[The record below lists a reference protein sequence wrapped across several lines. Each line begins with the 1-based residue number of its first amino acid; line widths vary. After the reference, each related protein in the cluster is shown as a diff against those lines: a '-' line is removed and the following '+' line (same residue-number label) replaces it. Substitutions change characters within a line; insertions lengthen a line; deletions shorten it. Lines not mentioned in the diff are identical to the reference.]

1 MWDLRGVIPDSE
13 QKTDPLVDKCRN
25 IVADIENEPDRD
37 KARDA
42 VQVDLQEIAEDV
54 AIEESHGLDL
64 DYISMIALKDSLGTE
79 FVERIRAI
87 FSEKGHLSKAKN
99 FEFRPPQ
106 QEMAMA
112 VARAL
117 EEERHLVV
125 EAGTGVGKSLAY
137 LAPAILFALEQH
149 KKAIVSTHTINLQ
162 EQLLYKDIPILRKI
176 LPVEFEAALMKGR
189 QNYLCPRRLER
200 ALQQANELFTGP
212 EQNELSRLAQWARTT
227 RDGSLSDLSVDPDPK
242 VWAQV
247 CSEPHICTTKSC
259 GQSSCFYQQ
268 ARKRLLTSDVIVIN
282 HTLLFMLL
290 GSPDQ
295 QEERESGYLFPND
308 FIIFDEAHTVEQV
321 ASRQVGIGISQ
332 YGLRST
338 IQRLYNARTRKGL
351 FTVMR
356 DAPGVRLAAD
366 LVDRADQFFAAIE
379 SRSDFRKGRE
389 FRVRAPEFVTDT
401 ITGHLSALQAR
412 ISEVAKRAD
421 DEFLKAELQELG
433 RRIRGARE
441 DTATFL
447 EQSAHEHVYWV
458 ERTGKTAQFLS
469 LNAAPIDLAPVL
481 RRMIFRE
488 DCSCV
493 MTSATLSVGRPDLAY
508 LRQRVGADEA
518 EPLLLGS
525 PFDFSAQ
532 MKMFIVQKM
541 PDPRDAGYEEALEHW
556 IAHFVEE
563 TDGRAFVL
571 FTSYRGMQQVADQMR
586 EFFARKKFN
595 LLVQGGGAPR
605 GKLLEQFKTTP
616 RSVLFG
622 TDSFWMGV
630 DVPGEALSNVIITR
644 LPFAVP
650 DHPLIEAKLE
660 LVEERGGD
668 PFTEY
673 SLPEAILK
681 LRQGVGRL
689 IRTKIDRGIIVILDN
704 RIVNKPYGR
713 AFLQA
718 LPKCPVKII

>member
-1 MWDLRGVIPDSE
+1 
-13 QKTDPLVDKCRN
+13 
-25 IVADIENEPDRD
+25 
-37 KARDA
+37 
-42 VQVDLQEIAEDV
+42 
-54 AIEESHGLDL
+54 
-64 DYISMIALKDSLGTE
+64 MIALKNSLGTD
-79 FVERIRAI
+79 FVERIQII
-87 FSEKGHLSKAKN
+87 FSENGRLSKAKN
-99 FEFRPPQ
+99 FEFRPQQ
-106 QEMAMA
+106 QEMAAA
-112 VARAL
+112 VAQAL

-162 EQLLYKDIPILRKI
+162 EQLLEKDIPILKKI

-200 ALQQANELFTGP
+200 ALQQQNELFTGP
-212 EQNELSRLAQWARTT
+212 EQNELTRLAQWARTT
-227 RDGSLSDLSVDPDPK
+227 RDGSLSDLSVEPDPK
-242 VWAQV
+242 VWTQV
-247 CSEPHICTTKSC
+247 CSEPHICTGKNC
-259 GQSSCFYQQ
+259 GQQSNCFYQQ
-268 ARKRLLTSDVIVIN
+268 ARRRLLSSDVVVIN

-290 GSPDQ
+290 GSPDA
-295 QEERESGYLFPND
+295 QEERESGFIFPND

-321 ASRQVGIGISQ
+321 ASRQIGIGISQ

-338 IQRLYNARTRKGL
+338 IQRLYNARTRRGL

-356 DAPGVRLAAD
+356 DATGVRLAAD
-366 LVDRADQFFAAIE
+366 LVDELDRFFAAIE
-379 SRSDFRKGRE
+379 SSCDFRKGRE
-389 FRVRAPEFVTDT
+389 FRVRAAEFVPDT
-401 ITGHLSALQAR
+401 ITGRLTGLQAR
-412 ISEVAKRAD
+412 IAEVARRAD
-421 DEFLKAELQELG
+421 DEVLKAELQELG
-433 RRIRGARE
+433 RRIRDAR
-441 DTATFL
+441 DGIAIFL
-447 EQSAHEHVYWV
+447 EQSAREHVYWV
-458 ERTGKTAQFLS
+458 ERTGKTARFLS
-469 LNAAPIDLAPVL
+469 LNAAPIDIAPVL

-488 DCSCV
+488 NCSCV

-508 LRQRVGADEA
+508 FRQRIGANEA
-518 EPLLLGS
+518 EALLLGS
-525 PFDFSAQ
+525 PFDFRTQ

-541 PDPRDAGYEEALEHW
+541 PDPRDAAYQKELERW
-556 IAHFVEE
+556 IAHFVGK

-571 FTSYRGMQQVADQMR
+571 FTSYRDMQQVAGAMQK
-586 EFFARKKFN
+586 FFVENGMN
-595 LLVQGGGAPR
+595 LLMQGAGAPR
-605 GKLLEQFKTTP
+605 SKLLEQFKSTP
-616 RSVLFG
+616 CSVLFG
-622 TDSFWMGV
+622 TDSFWGGV

-689 IRTKIDRGIIVILDN
+689 IRTKRDRGIIVILDN
-704 RIVNKPYGR
+704 RIVTRPYGR

-718 LPKCPVKII
+718 LPKCPVEIV

>member
-1 MWDLRGVIPDSE
+1 
-13 QKTDPLVDKCRN
+13 
-25 IVADIENEPDRD
+25 
-37 KARDA
+37 
-42 VQVDLQEIAEDV
+42 
-54 AIEESHGLDL
+54 
-64 DYISMIALKDSLGTE
+64 MIALKDSLGTE
-79 FVERIRAI
+79 FVERVRAF
-87 FSEKGHLSKAKN
+87 FSDNGLLSKAKN
-99 FEFRPPQ
+99 FEFRPQQ
-106 QEMAMA
+106 QEMAAA

-137 LAPAILFALEQH
+137 LTPAILFAVEQH

-162 EQLLYKDIPILRKI
+162 EQLLYKDIPILKKI
-176 LPVEFEAALMKGR
+176 LPLEFEAALMKGR

-200 ALQQANELFTGP
+200 ALQQQNELFTGP
-212 EQNELSRLAQWARTT
+212 EQNELTRLAEWAGTT
-227 RDGSLSDLSVDPDPK
+227 RDGSLSDLSVEPDPK
-242 VWAQV
+242 VWTQV

-259 GQSSCFYQQ
+259 GQSNCFYQQ
-268 ARKRLLTSDVIVIN
+268 ARKRLLSSDVIVIN

-295 QEERESGYLFPND
+295 QAERESGYLFPND

-321 ASRQVGIGISQ
+321 ASRQIGIGISQ

-356 DAPGVRLAAD
+356 DAAGVRLAAQ
-366 LVDRADQFFAAIE
+366 LVDRVEQFFAAIE

-389 FRVRAPEFVTDT
+389 FRVRTPEFVPDT
-401 ITGHLSALQAR
+401 ITGHLTALQAR
-412 ISEVAKRAD
+412 ISDVARRAD

-433 RRIRGARE
+433 RRIRDVRDG
-441 DTATFL
+441 TAVFL

-488 DCSCV
+488 DCCCV

-508 LRQRVGADEA
+508 IRKRIGADEA

-525 PFDFSAQ
+525 PFDFRTQ
-532 MKMFIVQKM
+532 MKMFVVQKM

-563 TDGRAFVL
+563 TEGRAFVL
-571 FTSYRGMQQVADQMR
+571 FTNYRGMQKVADQMR
-586 EFFARKKFN
+586 EFFANKKMN
-595 LLVQGGGAPR
+595 LFLQGGGAPR
-605 GKLLEQFKTTP
+605 GRLLEQFKTTP

-622 TDSFWMGV
+622 TNSFWMGV

-689 IRTKIDRGIIVILDN
+689 IRTKSDRGIIVILDN
-704 RIVNKPYGR
+704 RIVTKPYGR

>member
-1 MWDLRGVIPDSE
+1 
-13 QKTDPLVDKCRN
+13 
-25 IVADIENEPDRD
+25 
-37 KARDA
+37 
-42 VQVDLQEIAEDV
+42 
-54 AIEESHGLDL
+54 
-64 DYISMIALKDSLGTE
+64 MIALKDSLGTD
-79 FVERIRAI
+79 FVERIRTI
-87 FSEKGHLSKAKN
+87 FSENGRLSKAKN
-99 FEFRPPQ
+99 FEFRPQQ
-106 QEMAMA
+106 QEMAAA

-149 KKAIVSTHTINLQ
+149 KKSIVSTHTINLQ
-162 EQLLYKDIPILRKI
+162 EQLLYKDIPILKKI

-212 EQNELSRLAQWARTT
+212 EQNELTRLAEWARTT
-227 RDGSLSDLSVDPDPK
+227 RDGSLSDLSVEPDPK
-242 VWAQV
+242 VWTQV
-247 CSEPHICTTKSC
+247 CSEPHICTGKSC
-259 GQSSCFYQQ
+259 GQQSNCFYQQ
-268 ARKRLLTSDVIVIN
+268 ARKRLLSSDVIVIN

-290 GSPDQ
+290 GSPDA
-295 QEERESGYLFPND
+295 QEDRESGYLFPND

-321 ASRQVGIGISQ
+321 ASRQIGIGISQ

-338 IQRLYNARTRKGL
+338 IQRLYNARTHKGL

-356 DAPGVRLAAD
+356 DAIGVRLAAD
-366 LVDRADQFFAAIE
+366 LVDELDRFFAAIE
-379 SRSDFRKGRE
+379 SSCDFRKGRE
-389 FRVRAPEFVTDT
+389 FRVRAPEFVPDT
-401 ITGHLSALQAR
+401 ITGHLTGLQAR
-412 ISEVAKRAD
+412 IAEVARRAD

-433 RRIRGARE
+433 RRIRDAR
-441 DTATFL
+441 DGTVIFL
-447 EQSAHEHVYWV
+447 EQNAREHVYWV

-469 LNAAPIDLAPVL
+469 LNAAPIDIAPVL

-488 DCSCV
+488 SCSCV

-508 LRQRVGADEA
+508 FRQRIGADEI
-518 EPLLLGS
+518 EPVLLGS
-525 PFDFSAQ
+525 PFDFRTQ
-532 MKMFIVQKM
+532 MKIFIVRKM
-541 PDPRDAGYEEALEHW
+541 PDPRDTGYEEALEHW

-586 EFFARKKFN
+586 EFFSRKKLN

-622 TDSFWMGV
+622 TDSFWSGV
-630 DVPGEALSNVIITR
+630 DVPGDALSNVIITR

-650 DHPLIEAKLE
+650 DYPLIEAKLE

-668 PFTEY
+668 AFTEY

-689 IRTKIDRGIIVILDN
+689 IRTKKDQGIIVILDN
-704 RIVNKPYGR
+704 RIVTKPYGG
-713 AFLQA
+713 AFLAA
-718 LPKCPVKII
+718 LPKCPVEIL